1 MVGRLELLRELATG
15 NQTKMVLLVIDG
27 LGGLPGEKGLT
38 ELETARTPNMDE
50 LAARG
55 QTGFIQPLA
64 PGITPGSGPGHLALF
79 GYDPQEHAIGRGI
92 VEALG
97 VGAEVCR
104 GCVCARGNFCSWG
117 EHDIIL
123 DRRAGRISS
132 ERSRQLIERLSVEIP
147 EVNGVRI
154 RLYPGR
160 EHRFVAVFSGA
171 GVSERV
177 ADADPQKDDRPM
189 RWASARAP
197 EGEFMA
203 GVVNTFLRR
212 AREVLENESPANG
225 CLLRGFSGAP
235 SIPGL
240 KELYQL
246 KSAALAVY
254 PMYQGIARLLGM
266 EVLPH
271 NGSLEGMM
279 RSLQAY
285 WDDYDLFYVHF
296 KKPDLRGEDG
306 DFHGKVEAL
315 EEIDFHLT
323 TVMDLMPSVL
333 AITGDHSTPSV
344 LRAHSWHPVPLL
356 LASPQGLPDETVI
369 FGERSCSRGSLGIVK
384 GQELMGLMLGHALR
398 LLKYGA

>member
-1 MVGRLELLRELATG
+1 MVGRLELLRELAVE
-15 NQTKMVLLVIDG
+15 NQTKIVLLIIDG

-38 ELETARTPNMDE
+38 ELEAARTPNMDE
-50 LAARG
+50 LVAGG
-55 QTGFIQPLA
+55 QTGLIQPLG

-79 GYDPQEHAIGRGI
+79 GYDPGEYSIGRGI
-92 VEALG
+92 MEALG
-97 VGAEVCR
+97 VGAEVCG

-123 DRRAGRISS
+123 DRRAGRLSS
-132 ERSRQLIERLSVEIP
+132 ERSRQLVERLAREIP
-147 EVNGVRI
+147 EVNGVGV
-154 RLYPGR
+154 RLYPGQ
-160 EHRFVAVFSGA
+160 EHRFVAVFSGV
-171 GVSERV
+171 GVSDRV

-203 GVVNTFLRR
+203 GIVNAFLRR
-212 AREVLENESPANG
+212 ARAVLEDQAPANG
-225 CLLRGFSGAP
+225 CLLRGFSGVP

-240 KELYQL
+240 KELYRL
-246 KSAALAVY
+246 RSAALAAY

-271 NGSLEGMM
+271 DGSLGGMM

-285 WDDYDLFYVHF
+285 WDEYDLFYIHV
-296 KKPDLRGEDG
+296 KKPDVRGEDG
-306 DFHGKVEAL
+306 DFQGKVEAL
-315 EEIDFHLT
+315 EEVDFHLT

-333 AITGDHSTPSV
+333 VITGDHSTPSV

-369 FGERSCSRGSLGIVK
+369 FGERSCSRGSLGILE

-398 LLKYGA
+398 LLKFGA